1 VTRAPAPQDRLSADA
16 LADLCGTSRLPLAAW
31 YADPLDADAARA
43 LRDQARARLRG
54 GQADFGTRLVEAIA
68 GYWLGAD
75 PAMHEA
81 SLAAGADDPAAQAL
95 SQLVPGQLL
104 AARGDPA
111 ALPRLQAGFRRAAP
125 LLAPADYFRVLQ
137 RHERL
142 AVLLAVSAPGPARD
156 LPSLLAEA
164 GVIARLRGRPRPGGD
179 PGDTLG

>member
-1 VTRAPAPQDRLSADA
+1 MTRTPTPEDRLTPDA
-16 LADLCGTSRLPLAAW
+16 LAALCGASRLPLAAW
-31 YADPLDADAARA
+31 YADPLGFDATRELLDR
-43 LRDQARARLRG
+43 ARARLRG

-81 SLAAGADDPAAQAL
+81 SLAASAEDPAAQAL
-95 SQLVPGQLL
+95 SLLVPGQLL

-111 ALPRLQAGFRRAAP
+111 ALPRLEAGFHRAAP
-125 LLAPADYFRVLQ
+125 LLAPADYFRVLH
-137 RHERL
+137 RHEQL
-142 AVLLAVSAPGPARD
+142 AILLAVSAPGPARD

-164 GVIARLRGRPRPGGD
+164 SVIARLRGRPRPGGD